1 MKQATRKELEQ
12 MMIDELDKI
21 EGCQGVKS
29 ITIGNLNEPGYPN
42 WEMTHVNYGDA
53 DKYHCNSALPGIVK
67 RLQAEYER
75 IDDNT

>member
-1 MKQATRKELEQ
+1 MKQATAKELEQ

-21 EGCQGVKS
+21 EDCQGVKS
-29 ITIGNLNEPGYPN
+29 IAINIMKEPGYPN
-42 WEMTHVNYGDA
+42 WDTSFVNYGDG

-67 RLQAEYER
+67 RLQAEYEM